1 VQAACSAVH
10 HFTQKCYAA
19 AQVLAMFDKRSASYD
34 SNETGFHPRLAR
46 CAHNSLSVCL
56 ILCHKLVPHLVS

>member
-1 VQAACSAVH
+1 
-10 HFTQKCYAA
+10 
-19 AQVLAMFDKRSASYD
+19 MFDKRSASYD